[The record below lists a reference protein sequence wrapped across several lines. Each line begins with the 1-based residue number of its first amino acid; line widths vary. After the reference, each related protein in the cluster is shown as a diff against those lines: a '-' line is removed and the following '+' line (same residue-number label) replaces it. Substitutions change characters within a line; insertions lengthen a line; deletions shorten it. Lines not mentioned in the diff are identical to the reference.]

1 VSVEDISVVREGTL
15 ERVDGGQLWPVIDPV
30 TPQSVGDLMREDGVS
45 AADSAAY
52 AAQHG
57 LIEVHDAG
65 GGVVA
70 WIDRNPSPHGDDLVR
85 VLKLATAACRDSG
98 RVLVIAGLIAV
109 AGDDDYDSLPALGA
123 AMIRLRV
130 DQWLGLG
137 LEGKALATQVG
148 LEGSWA
154 GESLWMDNAAD
165 AYDYMRA
172 WGRQGDTVVI
182 SGHPFGEVPGLL
194 ERMGRSAA

>member
-1 VSVEDISVVREGTL
+1 MVVTQNTTEQ
-15 ERVDGGQLWPVIDPV
+15 VWPVVDSVAV
-30 TPQSVGDLMREDGVS
+30 TSTGAIERDTPPS
-45 AADSAAY
+45 AEEAAS
-52 AAQHG
+52 QG
-57 LIEVHDAG
+57 LIEVRELA

-70 WIDRNPSPHGDDLVR
+70 WVDHNPSPHGDDLVR
-85 VLKLATAACRDSG
+85 VLKLATGACRDTG

-109 AGDDDYDSLPALGA
+109 SPEDDYDSLPALGA

-137 LEGKALATQVG
+137 VEGKALATQVG

-154 GESLWMDNAAD
+154 GESLWMEHAAD

-172 WGRQGDTVVI
+172 WGGEGDTVLI
-182 SGHPFGEVPGLL
+182 CGHPFGEIPGLL
-194 ERMGRSAA
+194 DLMTGSDQ

>member
-1 VSVEDISVVREGTL
+1 MATSIQAVTRDGMVVGQGRHEQVWPVVDSVAATGTGVSDSDTPPSVEQVASE
-15 ERVDGGQLWPVIDPV
+15 
-30 TPQSVGDLMREDGVS
+30 
-45 AADSAAY
+45 
-52 AAQHG
+52 G
-57 LIEVHDAG
+57 LIEVRQLP

-70 WIDRNPSPHGDDLVR
+70 WVDHNPSPHGDDLVR
-85 VLKLATAACRDSG
+85 VLKLATSACRDTG

-109 AGDDDYDSLPALGA
+109 GPEDDYDSLPALGA

-137 LEGKALATQVG
+137 VEGKALATQVG

-154 GESLWMDNAAD
+154 GESLWMEHAAD

-172 WGRQGDTVVI
+172 WGGEGDTVLI
-182 SGHPFGEVPGLL
+182 SGHPFGEIPGLL
-194 ERMGRSAA
+194 QLMGGSDQ

>member
-1 VSVEDISVVREGTL
+1 MPVTIDAVTREGMAVT
-15 ERVDGGQLWPVIDPV
+15 RGGATEVWPVVDAAAV
-30 TPQSVGDLMREDGVS
+30 TSSGVLEYEEPLSAEQATAEGVVEVRDLGDGVM
-45 AADSAAY
+45 
-52 AAQHG
+52 
-57 LIEVHDAG
+57 
-65 GGVVA
+65 A
-70 WIDRNPSPHGDDLVR
+70 WIDHNPSPHGDDLIR

-109 AGDDDYDSLPALGA
+109 GPDDDYDSLPALGA

-137 LEGKALATQVG
+137 VEGKALATQVG

-154 GESLWMDNAAD
+154 GESLWMDDAAD

-172 WGRQGDTVVI
+172 WGGEGDTVLI
-182 SGHPFGEVPGLL
+182 SGHPFGEIPGLL
-194 ERMGRSAA
+194 QLMGGPRQ

>member
-1 VSVEDISVVREGTL
+1 MASHIQAITRAGTVVKQGSTE
-15 ERVDGGQLWPVIDPV
+15 QLWPVVDSGAAV
-30 TPQSVGDLMREDGVS
+30 TDGVIEQDAPPS
-45 AADSAAY
+45 IDEVVAD
-52 AAQHG
+52 G
-57 LIEVHDAG
+57 LIEVRQLG

-70 WIDRNPSPHGDDLVR
+70 WIDHNPSPHGDDLVR
-85 VLKLATAACRDSG
+85 VLKLATAACRDTG

-109 AGDDDYDSLPALGA
+109 AAEDDYDSLPALGA

-137 LEGKALATQVG
+137 VEGKALATQVG

-154 GESLWMDNAAD
+154 GESLWMEHAAD

-172 WGRQGDTVVI
+172 WGGEGDTVLI

-194 ERMGRSAA
+194 ELMGGSDQ

>member
-15 ERVDGGQLWPVIDPV
+15 ERAEEGQLWQVIDPV
-30 TPQSVGDLMREDGVS
+30 SPQNVVHRMREDGVS

-85 VLKLATAACRDSG
+85 
-98 RVLVIAGLIAV
+98 
-109 AGDDDYDSLPALGA
+109 
-123 AMIRLRV
+123 
-130 DQWLGLG
+130 
-137 LEGKALATQVG
+137 
-148 LEGSWA
+148 
-154 GESLWMDNAAD
+154 
-165 AYDYMRA
+165 
-172 WGRQGDTVVI
+172 
-182 SGHPFGEVPGLL
+182 
-194 ERMGRSAA
+194 

>member
-1 VSVEDISVVREGTL
+1 MASDIQEVTRAGMVVSQGSTEQV
-15 ERVDGGQLWPVIDPV
+15 WPVVDSVAAVSTGASAYDTPPSIDQV
-30 TPQSVGDLMREDGVS
+30 VS
-45 AADSAAY
+45 E
-52 AAQHG
+52 G
-57 LIEVHDAG
+57 LIEVRQLE

-70 WIDRNPSPHGDDLVR
+70 WVDHNPSPHGDDLVR

-98 RVLVIAGLIAV
+98 RVLVVAGLIAV
-109 AGDDDYDSLPALGA
+109 GAEDDYDSLPALGA

-137 LEGKALATQVG
+137 VEGKALATQVG

-154 GESLWMDNAAD
+154 GESLWMEHAAD

-172 WGRQGDTVVI
+172 WGGEGDTVLI
-182 SGHPFGEVPGLL
+182 SGHPFGELPGLL
-194 ERMGRSAA
+194 QLMGGSDQ

>member
-1 VSVEDISVVREGTL
+1 MPVTIDAVTREGMAVT
-15 ERVDGGQLWPVIDPV
+15 RGGATEVWPVVDAGAV
-30 TPQSVGDLMREDGVS
+30 TSSEVLEYEEPPSAEQAAAEGVVEVRDLGDGVM
-45 AADSAAY
+45 
-52 AAQHG
+52 
-57 LIEVHDAG
+57 
-65 GGVVA
+65 A
-70 WIDRNPSPHGDDLVR
+70 WIDHNPSPHGDDLIR

-109 AGDDDYDSLPALGA
+109 GPDDDYDSLPALGA

-137 LEGKALATQVG
+137 VEGKALATQVG

-154 GESLWMDNAAD
+154 GESLWMDDAAD

-172 WGRQGDTVVI
+172 WGGEGDTVLI
-182 SGHPFGEVPGLL
+182 SGHPFGEIPGLL
-194 ERMGRSAA
+194 QLMGGPRQ